1 MRTIC
6 TFFCA
11 LTLTLAAT
19 TAMAKTKYVAPDQLD
34 ATMQSF
40 TKALGVQCN
49 YCHVT
54 DRSATLK
61 DYKWANDEEFAT
73 LRHKRVAQAMLGMQI
88 DVNKES
94 NVKFDCMKCHQGKKP

>member
-1 MRTIC
+1 MKQLLTLIC
-6 TFFCA
+6 A
-11 LTLTLAAT
+11 ASLTLTAVS
-19 TAMAKTKYVAPDQLD
+19 AMAKTKYVAAEEVN

-40 TKALGVQCN
+40 NKALGVQCT
-49 YCHVT
+49 YCHVA

-61 DYKWANDEEFAT
+61 DYKWANDEEFGS

>member
-1 MRTIC
+1 MSDHDEIHDIHS
-6 TFFCA
+6 A
-11 LTLTLAAT
+11 EE
-19 TAMAKTKYVAPDQLD
+19 VN
-34 ATMQSF
+34 ATMQNF
-40 TKALGVQCN
+40 NKALGVQCI
-49 YCHVT
+49 YCHVA

-61 DYKWANDEEFAT
+61 DYKWANDEEFGS